1 MPSDEEEKKETDAK
15 ERKKRGGISV
25 GKIGRSRSLEREHEF
40 VIGGR
45 GAEREG
51 TGTGTGRTPRFSAMA
66 PAILPHGVTS
76 IKPCNLNVNISI
88 RNDRA

>member
-1 MPSDEEEKKETDAK
+1 MEND
-15 ERKKRGGISV
+15 ERKRSRRDVVV
-25 GKIGRSRSLEREHEF
+25 GRQKEKEEIGR
-40 VIGGR
+40 
-45 GAEREG
+45 A
-51 TGTGTGRTPRFSAMA
+51 PQFSAMA

>member
-1 MPSDEEEKKETDAK
+1 MVVGRQKEKEE
-15 ERKKRGGISV
+15 
-25 GKIGRSRSLEREHEF
+25 IGR
-40 VIGGR
+40 
-45 GAEREG
+45 A
-51 TGTGTGRTPRFSAMA
+51 PRFSAMA

>member
-1 MPSDEEEKKETDAK
+1 MEND
-15 ERKKRGGISV
+15 ERKRSRRDVVV
-25 GKIGRSRSLEREHEF
+25 GRQKEKEEIGR
-40 VIGGR
+40 
-45 GAEREG
+45 A
-51 TGTGTGRTPRFSAMA
+51 PRFSAMA

>member
-1 MPSDEEEKKETDAK
+1 MIGGKQK
-15 ERKKRGGISV
+15 EREE
-25 GKIGRSRSLEREHEF
+25 IGR
-40 VIGGR
+40 
-45 GAEREG
+45 A
-51 TGTGTGRTPRFSAMA
+51 PRFSAMA